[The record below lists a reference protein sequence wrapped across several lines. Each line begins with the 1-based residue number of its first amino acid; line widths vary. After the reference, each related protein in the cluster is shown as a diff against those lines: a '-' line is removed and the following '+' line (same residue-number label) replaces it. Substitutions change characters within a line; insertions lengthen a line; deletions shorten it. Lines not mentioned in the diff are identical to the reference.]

1 MNAVRRI
8 RQIALAGLSGLMLA
22 VLATEAE
29 AACEG
34 ITNAFAYNEC
44 LAKQAPQRGV
54 RAPRVTSGDP
64 EASVV
69 ERRGRRSG
77 RALRGRGEDAGGGVT
92 ISRRQGRSSAV
103 IDPWGG
109 VRSNANRRSR
119 RR

>member
-1 MNAVRRI
+1 MASGLVVRLF
-8 RQIALAGLSGLMLA
+8 ALAWTSMFMLG
-22 VLATEAE
+22 VFATSAH

-34 ITNAFAYNEC
+34 INNAFAYNEC
-44 LAKQAPQRGV
+44 LAKQAPKRGV

-69 ERRGRRSG
+69 ERRGRRS
-77 RALRGRGEDAGGGVT
+77 ARGLNAGPEEVGGIT

-109 VRSNANRRSR
+109 IRSSKGRKSR